1 MVSARFS
8 PDFSEGKIMI
18 GFIKKWFDK
27 IKEINRKYA
36 TPRIKMTRAVKIAL
50 FMLRLYLIILVL
62 ILVYKFLIMSKM
74 VG

>member
-1 MVSARFS
+1 MASARFS

-18 GFIKKWFDK
+18 DFIKNWFDK

-36 TPRIKMTRAVKIAL
+36 TPRIKMTRTVKIAL

-62 ILVYKFLIMSKM
+62 ILVYKFLVSSKM
-74 VG
+74 VV

>member
-1 MVSARFS
+1 
-8 PDFSEGKIMI
+8 MI
-18 GFIKKWFDK
+18 HFIKNWFDK
-27 IKEINRKYA
+27 IKEINRKYS

-62 ILVYKFLIMSKM
+62 ILVYKFLITSKM

>member
-1 MVSARFS
+1 
-8 PDFSEGKIMI
+8 MI

-27 IKEINRKYA
+27 IMEINRKYA
-36 TPRIKMTRAVKIAL
+36 TPRIKMTRPVKIAL

-74 VG
+74 TG